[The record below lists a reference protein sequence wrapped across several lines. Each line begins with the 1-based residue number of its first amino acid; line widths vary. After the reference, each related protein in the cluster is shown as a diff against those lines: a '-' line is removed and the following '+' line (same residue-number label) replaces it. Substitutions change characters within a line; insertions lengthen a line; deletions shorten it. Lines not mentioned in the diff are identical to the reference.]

1 MRPITRPPSL
11 VDTVAAQL
19 RELIVSGELPLGK
32 MLSERNLAE
41 AFGVSKT
48 PVREALAQLKNE
60 GLVRVAAQRGA
71 TVFSLSGQEVVD
83 ICEWRQT
90 LEAAALRMAFER
102 DRDGLVTG
110 LAAVVERMRQSREA
124 GDVKAYLAADTAYHR
139 VFFRCCRN
147 HLFMETYELMET
159 KIAALRTHLSSR
171 PSHTDKSFAEHIE
184 MLDHLRQGDLATAL
198 ACLTVHI
205 DRTRMTYSLT
215 TPDITSEQE

>member
-48 PVREALAQLKNE
+48 PVREALAQLRNE
-60 GLVRVAAQRGA
+60 GLVRIAAQRGA
-71 TVFSLSGQEVVD
+71 TVFTLSGQEVVD

-102 DRDGLVTG
+102 DPEGLLNG
-110 LAAVVERMRQSREA
+110 LTAVVGRMRQGREA
-124 GDVKAYLAADTAYHR
+124 GDVKAYLAADTAYHG
-139 VFFRCCRN
+139 VFFRCCQNR
-147 HLFMETYELMET
+147 LFMETYELMET
-159 KIAALRTHLSSR
+159 KIAALRTHLSVK

-184 MLDHLRQGDLATAL
+184 MLDCLRKRDLDATL

-205 DRTRMTYSLT
+205 NRTRTTYSLST
-215 TPDITSEQE
+215 TDISAA

>member
-60 GLVRVAAQRGA
+60 GLVRIAAQRGA
-71 TVFSLSGQEVVD
+71 TVFTLSGHEVID

-102 DRDGLVTG
+102 DREGLVQG
-110 LAAVVERMRQSREA
+110 LTEVVEQMRQARDA

-147 HLFMETYELMET
+147 HLFQETYDLMET
-159 KIAALRTHLSSR
+159 KIAALRTHLSVK
-171 PSHTDKSFAEHIE
+171 PSHTDKSFTEHIE
-184 MLDHLRQGDLATAL
+184 MLDCLRKGDLAAAL

-205 DRTRMTYSLT
+205 DRTRTTYSLNT
-215 TPDITSEQE
+215 VDISTE